1 MTESFNFIIVIFS
14 LLDSHI
20 YLQCNEAYPTKCSN
34 LRMGTSLNTF
44 APKTQEYAVVK
55 TVPSIMWPQGFNAGP
70 KGRFKG

>member
-1 MTESFNFIIVIFS
+1 MTESFNFIIIVIFS

-20 YLQCNEAYPTKCSN
+20 YLQCNEAKTKCSN

-70 KGRFKG
+70 KDRFKG